1 MNKILVI
8 DNKITDTN
16 YIIKPL
22 NKNIIINLIYEK
34 NDEQVEFKYN
44 IIYKDKVIDSKKVI
58 NSSDIIVS
66 VPKYDNKKF
75 VGFEFYD
82 EENNKISL
90 EYESVDDNTYKLLK
104 VEQNINVVLIYDDLI
119 EDVVENPNT
128 LGIKSIVIVLFIIS
142 FVYVYILI
150 RYRKLFIKI

>member
-1 MNKILVI
+1 M
-8 DNKITDTN
+8 D
-16 YIIKPL
+16 
-22 NKNIIINLIYEK
+22 
-34 NDEQVEFKYN
+34 
-44 IIYKDKVIDSKKVI
+44 
-58 NSSDIIVS
+58 SSDINVS